1 MGTIFKIVVIN
12 CKMPEVKIPNELIQ
26 VKNQIVAK
34 PVKAA
39 NKLFVAN
46 AGIKV
51 LRALINE
58 TVIAA
63 LVHHTETK

>member
-1 MGTIFKIVVIN
+1 MGTIFKMVDIN
-12 CKMPEVKIPNELIQ
+12 CTTPDVNIPNEFTQ
-26 VKNQIVAK
+26 VKNQMVVK
-34 PVKAA
+34 PVMMASVA
-39 NKLFVAN
+39 FVAN

-51 LRALINE
+51 LNALIKE

>member
-12 CKMPEVKIPNELIQ
+12 CTTPEVKIPKELIQ
-26 VKNQIVAK
+26 VKNQIVVR
-34 PVKAA
+34 PVKIARSE
-39 NKLFVAN
+39 LVAN
-46 AGIKV
+46 AGMKV
-51 LRALINE
+51 LKALIKE